1 MPEAQLDRFML
12 KLHIGYPQKSEER
25 QILDLMATSAP
36 NLTVMPVVDPQQ
48 IIAARSVVNEI
59 YIDDRVKDYIV
70 DVVWA
75 TRDPASYNLKLD
87 GLIRYGASPRA
98 TIYLALA
105 ARAHAFLNGR
115 GYVTPQDVKSIGTDV
130 LRHRVIVSYEAEAE
144 TITSETIVDRI
155 FRRPARPV
163 IAQDRQTPAEIL
175 KKIRALEIKTKGLV
189 QTMFAGDYH
198 SVFKGRGMNFEDVR
212 EYQPGDEIRAIDWNV
227 TARLGTAFVK
237 KFTEERELTVV
248 LVVDVSASG
257 NFGSASQSKREL
269 AAEIACLLAFS
280 AIRNND
286 KVGLLLFSDTV
297 ELFIPPK
304 KGRSHT
310 LRIIREILFF
320 EPAGRGTAPALA
332 LDYLNK
338 VVTRRAVVFFISDFQ
353 TSDFSRELSVSGRR
367 HDFIAVHI
375 QDQREEHL
383 PNVGIITLEDAETGE
398 QIEINTA
405 DRNTRALQRLGGD
418 ATGRFEP
425 DAPPQQHRRHFI
437 AHERELSARLALVFQ
452 TTGTT
457 PRRAMNWLTYVSF
470 RRRRH
475 S

>member
-1 MPEAQLDRFML
+1 MD
-12 KLHIGYPQKSEER
+12 
-25 QILDLMATSAP
+25 
-36 NLTVMPVVDPQQ
+36 
-48 IIAARSVVNEI
+48 AAEV
-59 YIDDRVKDYIV
+59 
-70 DVVWA
+70 
-75 TRDPASYNLKLD
+75 
-87 GLIRYGASPRA
+87 
-98 TIYLALA
+98 
-105 ARAHAFLNGR
+105 
-115 GYVTPQDVKSIGTDV
+115 
-130 LRHRVIVSYEAEAE
+130 
-144 TITSETIVDRI
+144 
-155 FRRPARPV
+155 
-163 IAQDRQTPAEIL
+163 L

-189 QTMFAGDYH
+189 QTVFAGDYH

-227 TARLGTAFVK
+227 TARLGTAYVK

-257 NFGSASQSKREL
+257 SFGSVSQSKREL
-269 AAEIACLLAFS
+269 AAEVACLLAFS

-286 KVGLLLFSDTV
+286 KVGLLLFSDRV

-353 TSDFSRELSVSGRR
+353 TGDFSRELSVSGRR

-375 QDQREEHL
+375 QDQREEVL

-405 DRNTRALQRLGGD
+405 DRTTRTRFSALAEASRAELNQTLRRNSID
-418 ATGRFEP
+418 AISLRTGEDYLPALRSFCLLYTS
-425 DAPPQQHRRHFI
+425 DA
-437 AHERELSARLALVFQ
+437 ADE
-452 TTGTT
+452 
-457 PRRAMNWLTYVSF
+457 
-470 RRRRH
+470 
-475 S
+475 

>member
-1 MPEAQLDRFML
+1 MTN
-12 KLHIGYPQKSEER
+12 R
-25 QILDLMATSAP
+25 QMEHS
-36 NLTVMPVVDPQQ
+36 
-48 IIAARSVVNEI
+48 
-59 YIDDRVKDYIV
+59 
-70 DVVWA
+70 
-75 TRDPASYNLKLD
+75 
-87 GLIRYGASPRA
+87 
-98 TIYLALA
+98 
-105 ARAHAFLNGR
+105 
-115 GYVTPQDVKSIGTDV
+115 
-130 LRHRVIVSYEAEAE
+130 
-144 TITSETIVDRI
+144 
-155 FRRPARPV
+155 
-163 IAQDRQTPAEIL
+163 RQTPAEIL

-189 QTMFAGDYH
+189 QTVFAGDYH

-257 NFGSASQSKREL
+257 NFGSVSQSKREL
-269 AAEIACLLAFS
+269 AAEVACLLAFS

-286 KVGLLLFSDTV
+286 KVGLLLFSDRV

-338 VVTRRAVVFFISDFQ
+338 VVTRRAVIFFVSDFQ
-353 TSDFSRELSVSGRR
+353 TGDFSRELSVSGRR
-367 HDFIAVHI
+367 HDFIAVHV
-375 QDQREEHL
+375 QDQREEML

-405 DRNTRALQRLGGD
+405 DRTTRARFSALAETRRAELNRTLRRNSIDAISLRTGEDYLPALRSFFKQR
-418 ATGRFEP
+418 
-425 DAPPQQHRRHFI
+425 
-437 AHERELSARLALVFQ
+437 ERRLAV
-452 TTGTT
+452 
-457 PRRAMNWLTYVSF
+457 R
-470 RRRRH
+470 
-475 S
+475 

>member
-1 MPEAQLDRFML
+1 MIFVSTRLRPITETWVAWKKNLYSPITDHYSRM
-12 KLHIGYPQKSEER
+12 ER
-25 QILDLMATSAP
+25 
-36 NLTVMPVVDPQQ
+36 
-48 IIAARSVVNEI
+48 
-59 YIDDRVKDYIV
+59 
-70 DVVWA
+70 
-75 TRDPASYNLKLD
+75 
-87 GLIRYGASPRA
+87 
-98 TIYLALA
+98 
-105 ARAHAFLNGR
+105 
-115 GYVTPQDVKSIGTDV
+115 
-130 LRHRVIVSYEAEAE
+130 
-144 TITSETIVDRI
+144 
-155 FRRPARPV
+155 
-163 IAQDRQTPAEIL
+163 DRQTPAEIL

-189 QTMFAGDYH
+189 QSVFAGNYH

-257 NFGSASQSKREL
+257 NFGSVSQSKREL
-269 AAEIACLLAFS
+269 AAEVACLLAFS

-286 KVGLLLFSDTV
+286 KVGLLLFSDRV

-338 VVTRRAVVFFISDFQ
+338 VVTRRAVVFFVSDFQ
-353 TSDFSRELSVSGRR
+353 TGDFSRELSVSGRR
-367 HDFIAVHI
+367 HDFIAVHV
-375 QDQREEHL
+375 QDQREEML

-405 DRNTRALQRLGGD
+405 DRTTRARFSALAETRRAELNRTLRRNNIDAISLRTGEDYLPALRSFFKQR
-418 ATGRFEP
+418 
-425 DAPPQQHRRHFI
+425 
-437 AHERELSARLALVFQ
+437 ERRLAV
-452 TTGTT
+452 
-457 PRRAMNWLTYVSF
+457 R
-470 RRRRH
+470 
-475 S
+475 